1 MVADRASVAVSLGV
15 SVVTFAPDA
24 AVLGQTL
31 DSLADA
37 LRAACAAGCLG
48 VATVTLID
56 NGPDPAAR
64 ERVEAAARA
73 LRQRLPDAAV
83 GVHSG
88 HGNVGYGAGHNLAIR
103 AAASEYHLVLNP
115 DVVLAEDAIV
125 QALAFMAAH
134 PEVGLLAPRVND
146 ERGNLQY
153 LCKRYPTPLVL
164 ALRGFAPGFVRR
176 LFAPLLA
183 RYEMRDLI
191 GIGRVVRDVPIAS
204 GAFMFC
210 RTAAL
215 HAVDGF
221 DPGFFLY
228 FEDFDLSL
236 RLAKVAGLA
245 YVPAVR
251 IVHFGGHSARK
262 GFAHVRMF
270 AASALRF
277 FRKHGWRQPPTV
289 GLQLRR

>member
-1 MVADRASVAVSLGV
+1 MAADRASVAASLGV

-24 AVLGQTL
+24 AVLGRTL
-31 DSLADA
+31 DTLADA
-37 LRAACAAGCLG
+37 LLAARAAGALGEAG
-48 VATVTLID
+48 VTLID
-56 NGPDPAAR
+56 NGPDAAAR
-64 ERVEAAARA
+64 GRVEAAERA
-73 LRQRLPDAAV
+73 LRQRLPDVAV
-83 GVHSG
+83 GVRSG

-103 AAASEYHLVLNP
+103 VAASEYHLVLNP
-115 DVVLAEDAIV
+115 DVVLAEDAIA
-125 QALAFMAAH
+125 QALAFMTAH
-134 PEVGLLAPRVND
+134 AGVGLLAPRVTD

-176 LFAPLLA
+176 PFARLLA
-183 RYEMRDLI
+183 RYEMRDVI
-191 GIGRVVRDVPIAS
+191 GADRVVLDIPIAS

-236 RLAKVAGLA
+236 RLAKVGRLA

-262 GFAHVRMF
+262 GSAHVRMF

-277 FRKHGWRQPPTV
+277 FRKHGWRPPAA
-289 GLQLRR
+289 